1 MMENIFNIRDL
12 SKRMDGAV
20 SALKNEFSGL
30 RTGRASASLLDP
42 ISVDVYGSK
51 MPLNQLGTV
60 SVPDARTIAIQVWD
74 KSQVDIVDKSIRES
88 DLGLNPSLDGQLIR
102 IPIPELNTERREE
115 LCKIASKYSEN
126 ARIAVR
132 NVRRDGMDTLKKL
145 EKNNDISQDDQKIY
159 SNDIQKLTDATIK
172 IIDETL
178 QKKTGE
184 ILSV

>member
-1 MMENIFNIRDL
+1 MMENIFNIKDL

-115 LCKIASKYSEN
+115 LCKVASKYSEN

-172 IIDETL
+172 IIDEIL

>member
-1 MMENIFNIRDL
+1 MLEDIDIDAIE
-12 SKRMDGAV
+12 KRMNGAV
-20 SALKNEFSGL
+20 LAMKSEFQAL

-60 SVPDARTIAIQVWD
+60 SVPDARTIAIQIWD

-88 DLGLNPSLDGQLIR
+88 GLGLNPSLDGQLIR

-115 LCKIASKYSEN
+115 LCKVASKYSEN
-126 ARIAVR
+126 ARVAVR

-145 EKNNDISQDDQKIY
+145 EKNNDLSQDDHKIY
-159 SNDIQKLTDATIK
+159 SNDIQMLTDASIK
-172 IIDETL
+172 IIDEIL

>member
-1 MMENIFNIRDL
+1 M
-12 SKRMDGAV
+12 
-20 SALKNEFSGL
+20 
-30 RTGRASASLLDP
+30 
-42 ISVDVYGSK
+42 
-51 MPLNQLGTV
+51 
-60 SVPDARTIAIQVWD
+60 
-74 KSQVDIVDKSIRES
+74 
-88 DLGLNPSLDGQLIR
+88 
-102 IPIPELNTERREE
+102 E
-115 LCKIASKYSEN
+115 LCKVASKYSEN

>member
-1 MMENIFNIRDL
+1 MENIFNIRDL

-102 IPIPELNTERREE
+102 ILIPELNTERREE
-115 LCKIASKYSEN
+115 LCKVASKYSEN

>member
-1 MMENIFNIRDL
+1 MENIFNIRDL

-88 DLGLNPSLDGQLIR
+88 DLGLNPSSDGQIIR

-115 LCKIASKYSEN
+115 LCKVASKYSEN

>member
-1 MMENIFNIRDL
+1 MENIFNIKDL

-88 DLGLNPSLDGQLIR
+88 DLGLNPSSDGQIIR

-115 LCKIASKYSEN
+115 LCKVASKYSEN

>member
-1 MMENIFNIRDL
+1 MENIFNIKDL

-60 SVPDARTIAIQVWD
+60 SVPDARTIAIQIWD

-88 DLGLNPSLDGQLIR
+88 GLGLNPSLDGQLIR

-115 LCKIASKYSEN
+115 LCKVASKYSEN
-126 ARIAVR
+126 ARVAVR

-145 EKNNDISQDDQKIY
+145 EKNNDLSQDDHKIY
-159 SNDIQKLTDATIK
+159 SNDIQMLTDASIK
-172 IIDETL
+172 IIDEIL

>member
-1 MMENIFNIRDL
+1 M
-12 SKRMDGAV
+12 
-20 SALKNEFSGL
+20 
-30 RTGRASASLLDP
+30 
-42 ISVDVYGSK
+42 DVYGSK

-60 SVPDARTIAIQVWD
+60 SVPDARTIAIQIWD

-88 DLGLNPSLDGQLIR
+88 GLGLNPSLDGQLIR

-115 LCKIASKYSEN
+115 LCKVASKYSEN
-126 ARIAVR
+126 ARVAVR

-145 EKNNDISQDDQKIY
+145 EKNNDLSQDDHKIY
-159 SNDIQKLTDATIK
+159 SNDIQMLTDASIK
-172 IIDETL
+172 IIDEIL

>member
-1 MMENIFNIRDL
+1 MENIFNIKDL

-42 ISVDVYGSK
+42 ILVDVYGSK

-88 DLGLNPSLDGQLIR
+88 DLGLNPSSDGQIIR

-115 LCKIASKYSEN
+115 LCKVASKYSEN